1 MSQSDAGYERLSQQM
16 RSLELQATQQVTLF
30 KKRQEQL
37 TQREQELALHSDSE
51 DEESPDRVAAANE
64 VKEQSRLLDEA
75 QVSHGVTFAHLRAA
89 RTHQVIGNV
98 TTVHESLA
106 LVGIPERLVGRIDQR
121 IGNVYTA
128 HKSSAMVGVHPE
140 SVDMRDFFKRA

>member
-16 RSLELQATQQVTLF
+16 QSLELQATQQVTLF
-30 KKRQEQL
+30 KKLQEQL
-37 TQREQELALHSDSE
+37 ALREQELALHSDSE

-98 TTVHESLA
+98 TTDHESLA
-106 LVGIPERLVGRIDQR
+106 LVGMPERLVGKIDQR

-128 HKSSAMVGVHPE
+128 HKSSAMVGAHPE
-140 SVDMRDFFKRA
+140 SVDMRYFFKRA